1 MVVRKIPLGAPPTK
15 FISQQNTNAQK
26 FPKAIQTQPLILPVL
41 GTNPLPT
48 KNIETDNPNR
58 LVAFDVEGVLL
69 PKRRY
74 LLFEVARKL
83 GLWGSIKII
92 LIGFLY
98 EIGFLSLESTLK
110 KIFMLFRGLKVDDLF
125 QLYEEVPLI
134 PRAMEVFK
142 TLNKT
147 GCRTAL
153 ISSGLPKIFIEDL
166 AARLKANY
174 AFGLELEITNDG
186 HLTGEIE
193 GDVIRPNGKA
203 LILRKILEREG
214 LSKSDCVVIA
224 DDRNNLPMFPLCSL
238 RIGYNPDFMVS
249 TQSDF
254 VIKGALSE
262 ILPLIAENLLTVPR
276 PALSRN
282 EIAREVIHV
291 SGFLVPFMCM
301 YLLSLQVVSLLIL
314 FLTLLY
320 ITSELARLRGTNLP
334 PFTMIT
340 QRAAIEPEIHEFV
353 TVPIF
358 FALGII
364 FSLILFPVPENY
376 GAIAILTLGDSSA
389 TLFGKKFG
397 RKIFP
402 LNKGK
407 KVEGSVFGF
416 LLAFIGAL
424 IFVNPGKAL
433 AGAFIGMLTEA
444 LPLPINDNLTVPIAS
459 GLAMTV
465 IP

>member
-1 MVVRKIPLGAPPTK
+1 M
-15 FISQQNTNAQK
+15 
-26 FPKAIQTQPLILPVL
+26 
-41 GTNPLPT
+41 PT
-48 KNIETDNPNR
+48 KNIDTDKPNC
-58 LVAFDVEGVLL
+58 LVIFDVEGVLL

-98 EIGFLSLESTLK
+98 EIGFLSLESTLQ

-125 QLYEEVPLI
+125 QLYEKVPLI
-134 PRAMEVFK
+134 SGAMEVFE

-153 ISSGLPKIFIEDL
+153 ISSGLPKLFIEDL

-174 AFGLELEITNDG
+174 AFGLKLEITNDG
-186 HLTGEIE
+186 RLTGEIGGE
-193 GDVIRPNGKA
+193 VIKPDGKA
-203 LILRKILEREG
+203 LVLRKILEREG
-214 LSKSDCVVIA
+214 LSKSDCVVVA

-249 TQSDF
+249 TRSDF
-254 VIKGALSE
+254 VVKGALSE
-262 ILPLIAENLLTVPR
+262 ILPLIAENLLAGPH

-282 EIAREVIHV
+282 EIAREIIHV

-301 YLLSLQVVSLLIL
+301 YLLNLQLVSLLIL
-314 FLTLLY
+314 SVTLLY
-320 ITSELARLRGTNLP
+320 IVSELARLRGTNLP

-364 FSLILFPVPENY
+364 LSLILFPVPENY
-376 GAIAILTLGDSSA
+376 AAIAVLTLGDSSA

-397 RKIFP
+397 RTTFP
-402 LNKGK
+402 FNKGK

-416 LLAFIGAL
+416 LPAFIGAL
-424 IFVNPGKAL
+424 IFVNPMKAL
-433 AGAFIGMLTEA
+433 VGAFLGMLIEA
-444 LPLPINDNLTVPIAS
+444 LPSPINDNLTVPIGS
-459 GLAMTV
+459 GLAMTI

>member
-1 MVVRKIPLGAPPTK
+1 M
-15 FISQQNTNAQK
+15 
-26 FPKAIQTQPLILPVL
+26 
-41 GTNPLPT
+41 PT
-48 KNIETDNPNR
+48 KNVVTDKPNR
-58 LVAFDVEGVLL
+58 LVIFDVEGVLI

-83 GLWGSIKII
+83 GLWGSVKII

-110 KIFMLFRGLKVDDLF
+110 KIFMLFRGLKVDDLL
-125 QLYEEVPLI
+125 QLYEEIPLI
-134 PRAMEVFK
+134 AGAVEVFE

-153 ISSGLPKIFIEDL
+153 ISSGLPKPLIEDL

-174 AFGLELEITNDG
+174 AFGLELETTNDG
-186 HLTGEIE
+186 HLTGVIG
-193 GDVIRPNGKA
+193 GDVIKPDGKA
-203 LILRKILEREG
+203 LVLKKILEREG
-214 LSKSDCVVIA
+214 LSKSDCVVVA

-249 TQSDF
+249 TRSDF
-254 VIKGALSE
+254 VIRGALSE
-262 ILPLIAENLLTVPR
+262 ILPLIAENLLAVRR

-282 EIAREVIHV
+282 EIVREIIHV
-291 SGFLVPFMCM
+291 SGFLVPFICM
-301 YLLSLQVVSLLIL
+301 YLLNLQVVSLLIL
-314 FLTLLY
+314 FVTLLY
-320 ITSELARLRGTNLP
+320 IASELARLRGTNLP

-364 FSLILFPVPENY
+364 LPLILFPVPENY
-376 GAIAILTLGDSSA
+376 AAIAVLALGDSSA
-389 TLFGKKFG
+389 TLVGKKFG
-397 RKIFP
+397 RMTFP
-402 LNKGK
+402 FNKGK

-416 LLAFIGAL
+416 LPAFIGAL
-424 IFVNPGKAL
+424 IFVNPLKAL
-433 AGAFIGMLTEA
+433 VGAFIGMLIEV
-444 LPLPINDNLTVPIAS
+444 LPSPINDNLTVPIGS
-459 GLAMTV
+459 GLAMTI